1 MAIPAEL
8 LKALNNQVTI
18 EFQAAYVYMQLAYEM
33 DRLALVGIRDWF
45 KIQAAEER
53 VHAEKFAAHILDRD
67 ERIELHNVDISTLTV
82 DSALEAFEI
91 ALAHEQK
98 VSAEIREIA
107 RISDAEKD
115 YDSRTLINWFL
126 SEQIEE
132 ESTVSEIIDRL
143 KFIGKDGSGVLRL
156 DAELGT
162 RSAQA
167 QDQGA

>member
-1 MAIPAEL
+1 MPIPAEL
-8 LKALNNQVTI
+8 LNAMNKQVTS

-33 DRLALVGIRDWF
+33 DRLALVGMRDWF
-45 KIQAAEER
+45 KMQAAEER
-53 VHAEKFAAHILDRD
+53 VHAEKFATHILDRD
-67 ERIELHNVDISTLTV
+67 GRVELANVTIENINIG
-82 DSALEAFEI
+82 SALEAFEA

-107 RISDAEKD
+107 RIADEVRD

-126 SEQIEE
+126 NEQIEE

-143 KFIGKDGSGVLRL
+143 KIIGDDGSGVLRL

-162 RSAQA
+162 RR
-167 QDQGA
+167 